1 MWLKNWLAIVL
12 GVFATVS
19 QADTW
24 RLCHEDQDYRPYI
37 HSSGQL
43 NDSGGLL
50 VEILSLAA
58 QDIENTLTFTTR
70 PWKRC
75 LHETKKGRFDAV
87 FAIIQTPRR
96 AREYAFPASP
106 GTYMAKVEYVIF
118 YPRESEIEKA
128 DLNGELT
135 TDSGSFDVARY
146 QAIRTLGLQ
155 APPGYVVHQFLRQQG
170 LSAKFEYDMDSG
182 LKQVALGKL
191 HGYIVERRI
200 GEHAVRRLGV
210 SERIAVSRV
219 VIDKSTWHV
228 AFNNEFYNKNRS
240 LIEAFWQ
247 RVTVQSDALLME
259 LNNDDDAD

>member
-1 MWLKNWLAIVL
+1 
-12 GVFATVS
+12 
-19 QADTW
+19 
-24 RLCHEDQDYRPYI
+24 
-37 HSSGQL
+37 
-43 NDSGGLL
+43 
-50 VEILSLAA
+50 
-58 QDIENTLTFTTR
+58 
-70 PWKRC
+70 
-75 LHETKKGRFDAV
+75 
-87 FAIIQTPRR
+87 
-96 AREYAFPASP
+96 
-106 GTYMAKVEYVIF
+106 
-118 YPRESEIEKA
+118 
-128 DLNGELT
+128 
-135 TDSGSFDVARY
+135 
-146 QAIRTLGLQ
+146 
-155 APPGYVVHQFLRQQG
+155 
-170 LSAKFEYDMDSG
+170 MDSG